1 MSLFKK
7 GENWYIDYYLD
18 GRRKR
23 EAVGPNRK
31 VAERAL
37 AKRQVQVAENRFL
50 DIVQKS
56 KVTFEHLSDSYLKY
70 AETNKS
76 SWKRD
81 WYSLRSLKSALG
93 GKQLHQIT
101 PLSIEGYKN
110 ARSQAVSPATVN
122 RELACLKHMFTKA
135 IQWQMTSSNPVKMV
149 KMLKENN
156 ERLRYLQTNEVHK
169 LMEQLPDRLRPIVN
183 FALYTGMRKGEIL
196 NLKWEDLDFGQ
207 KIIFVKNTKNGEMRE
222 IPMAEAVFNELKSW
236 PHRTTYVFCDS
247 DGTRITSIKGAYS
260 SAVKRAGISDFTFH
274 DLRHTFASH
283 LAMSG
288 VDLLT
293 IKELLGHKSINMTLR
308 YAHLSPN
315 HKRKAIASLKYL
327 DGHFLDTKPIGPSEA
342 KDLTY
347 DEIRR

>member
-1 MSLFKK
+1 MALFKK

-18 GRRKR
+18 GRRRR

-56 KVTFEHLSDSYLKY
+56 KITFERLTESYLKY
-70 AETNKS
+70 ARTNKI
-76 SWKRD
+76 SWQRD
-81 WYSLRSLKSALG
+81 CHSLKAMKSTFE
-93 GKQLHQIT
+93 GKLLYQIT
-101 PLSIEGYKN
+101 PLVIEGYKN
-110 ARSQAVSPATVN
+110 ARSQVVASATVN

-156 ERLRYLQTNEVHK
+156 ERLRYLKIDEIPK
-169 LMEQLPDRLRPIVN
+169 LMAQLPERLKPIVN

-196 NLKWEDLDFGQ
+196 NLKWEDLDFDQ

-222 IPMAEAVFNELKSW
+222 IPMAEAVFNELRSW
-236 PHRTTYVFCDS
+236 QHRSAYVFCDS
-247 DGTRITSIKGAYS
+247 DGTHIVSIKGAYS
-260 SAVKRAGISDFTFH
+260 NAVKRAGISDFTFH

-315 HKRKAIASLKYL
+315 HKRKAIESLKYL
-327 DGHFLDTKPIGPSEA
+327 DRHFLDTRPKGASA
-342 KDLTY
+342 VNTVTCCGVNN
-347 DEIRR
+347 